1 MIIEIV
7 LREEITENKV
17 INCGFVKSKE
27 NSNIFTFDVMYYWN
41 EEERE
46 ITIRYRIDLREKKLY
61 LVVLKAY
68 ELEINK
74 AFQLSEDI
82 KQELVRFEKMKL
94 IKTIRYR

>member
-17 INCGFVKSKE
+17 INCGFAKSKE
-27 NSNIFTFDVMYYWN
+27 NNNIYTYDVMYYWN

-46 ITIRYRIDLREKKLY
+46 ITIRYRIDLKAKRLY
-61 LVVLKAY
+61 LGVLGAY

-74 AFQLSEDI
+74 AFQMSEDI
-82 KQELVRFEKMKL
+82 KHELVRFEKMKL
-94 IKTIRYR
+94 IKAIRYR